1 MTNRQIQ
8 LLQMAVHYLQANR
21 SDAVEAFEFSETQIK
36 VAGRLL
42 DPPTEAELADLIPAA
57 KRLKR
62 QYRRQRDRF
71 IDSLAAIQAIQR
83 FTGDNPRETVDGCK
97 VIANQAIRRIKSPK
111 S

>member
-36 VAGRLL
+36 VAGRIL
-42 DPPTEAELADLIPAA
+42 DPPTEAELANLIPAT
-57 KRLKR
+57 KQLRR
-62 QYRRQRDRF
+62 RYRRQRDRF

-83 FTGDNPRETVDGCK
+83 FTGDTPQRTVDGCK
-97 VIANQAIRRIKSPK
+97 VIATQAIRRIKSPK

>member
-8 LLQMAVHYLQANR
+8 LLQMAVHYLQANC

-36 VAGRLL
+36 VAGRIL
-42 DPPTEAELADLIPAA
+42 DPPTEAEMADLIPAP
-57 KRLKR
+57 KQLRR
-62 QYRRQRDRF
+62 RYRRQRDRF

-83 FTGDNPRETVDGCK
+83 FTGDTPQRTVDGCK
-97 VIANQAIRRIKSPK
+97 VIAKQAIRRIKSPK